1 MFSLGYMFIADIM
14 DSVFKDSS
22 VELSVRVNKNYIGV
36 KINLNTIRPLLID
49 ENYIIDENDIIDK
62 IYKLQFK
69 DRHKYIRVEVSCYT
83 DKVIFVRI
91 ADFSDAKLL
100 SLSSID
106 MLNFKKILEI
116 LYCDS
121 NCIDY
126 IRLYDIINTLHKNRC
141 EDSYIN
147 NIMYTAIE
155 GGLLE
160 QLEDVGLIIT
170 DKIFTS

>member
-14 DSVFKDSS
+14 NSVFKDSS
-22 VELSVRVNKNYIGV
+22 VELSVRVNKNYIRV

-49 ENYIIDENDIIDK
+49 ENYIIDE

-91 ADFSDAKLL
+91 VDFSDAKLL

-141 EDSYIN
+141 DDSYIN

-155 GGLLE
+155 RGLLE
-160 QLEDVGLIIT
+160 PLENVGIIIT